1 VQSSG
6 AGDEQSAETPATSSS
21 KSNLQTFSLMPSAT
35 GSYYSNLLSSQASN
49 ELGFLA
55 AARRKTTSSSSS
67 TARTSSSL
75 NPVDHNLINES
86 KEKVTA
92 WILDQAKGFKQ
103 RYFASAQLKQSKESA
118 RKEQPTTAGLDVLE
132 KLKKSVLELDLERDN
147 ERYTS
152 SLKQISNI
160 LHETD
165 ISSFEMIHSG
175 LIERL
180 LAFLSV
186 YDAQAPSSNAPS
198 LIDASVFSALGVKPS
213 YVADLNA
220 LVANESKVLKCKQ
233 FLSVFS
239 HLPLAYFG
247 QKDEESAN
255 ESSYFGAL
263 VSKLHSCVNQLEQ
276 FAVKVNDVPNSI
288 GYGKSAIKFFNTH
301 QIKCSL
307 ERHPSAETPA
317 KSSPQT
323 TQSTQL
329 RQWKGG
335 HVKVDPLAVVGTI
348 EKYLL
353 MRGIHKP
360 AAAAPP
366 SLISASFPT
375 SSHHLAWLKA
385 KSAPTAVA
393 KPKSKS
399 PSGLFGLKA
408 AAERASD
415 RFKLKKSGK
424 ESKKAAVKLEMSPA
438 ASSSSN
444 STLIGS
450 AAAPTVEKKSKGR
463 KAAAKKAKPP
473 KSSPK
478 IEEAAEEEAELQ
490 FNADVSDEQ
499 MLEATAEEEAASEIL
514 DESYD
519 DQLVEDE
526 SDELNY
532 DDEDVDEEDEIDE
545 DDEEEEEEED
555 EEEEGEE
562 DDEDEDDIDTHM
574 NALLRTNRSSTTSAA
589 KSFFLSSFGASA
601 STAYPKLELLINE
614 HVLPSNMTIYQ
625 AIKQYSCAQASSAQP
640 DDNDMD
646 SSLLNNSI
654 WSKVHAIHYRLASA
668 PTPLPEKSETEQ
680 TKRATRTSGSGLGN
694 YKKKFLLNFC
704 GIERRS
710 LALKFID

>member
-1 VQSSG
+1 
-6 AGDEQSAETPATSSS
+6 
-21 KSNLQTFSLMPSAT
+21 MPSAT

-49 ELGFLA
+49 ELGLLA
-55 AARRKTTSSSSS
+55 AARRKTASSSSNS
-67 TARTSSSL
+67 ARTSSSL

-118 RKEQPTTAGLDVLE
+118 KKEQQNTAGLDVLE

-186 YDAQAPSSNAPS
+186 YDAQNTSNVPN
-198 LIDASVFSALGVKPS
+198 LIDVSVFSALGVQPS
-213 YVADLNA
+213 YVADINT
-220 LVANESKVLKCKQ
+220 VVSNEYKVLKCKQ
-233 FLSVFS
+233 FLNVFS

-247 QKDEESAN
+247 KKDEESTN

-360 AAAAPP
+360 AAAPP
-366 SLISASFPT
+366 SLISSSFPT

-385 KSAPTAVA
+385 KSAPTTVA

-415 RFKLKKSGK
+415 RFKLKKSTK
-424 ESKKAAVKLEMSPA
+424 ESKKPAVKLEVSPA

-444 STLIGS
+444 STVIGL
-450 AAAPTVEKKSKGR
+450 ATVEKKSKGR
-463 KAAAKKAKPP
+463 KTAKKAGAKS

-478 IEEAAEEEAELQ
+478 IDEQLEEEAEEEAEADTELQ

-499 MLEATAEEEAASEIL
+499 MLEAEEAASEIL

-532 DDEDVDEEDEIDE
+532 DDEDVDEEDELDE
-545 DDEEEEEEED
+545 DEDEEEEEED
-555 EEEEGEE
+555 
-562 DDEDEDDIDTHM
+562 DEDDIDTTM

-589 KSFFLSSFGASA
+589 KSFFLSSFGATAASA

-625 AIKQYSCAQASSAQP
+625 AIKQFSCPQASSAQP

-668 PTPLPEKSETEQ
+668 PTPIPEKTETEQ

-694 YKKKFLLNFC
+694 YTKIFC
-704 GIERRS
+704 
-710 LALKFID
+710 